1 MFWGKLSCQVVKF
14 SEWPEQYL
22 GITRVEVIYLATGM
36 FQGSGLS
43 LRKLSINVIK
53 FGLEA
58 HSLCTG
64 VTGVFMPYSLRLI
77 GT

>member
-1 MFWGKLSCQVVKF
+1 MNYRSGSKIWPQECFKEVVCF
-14 SEWPEQYL
+14 
-22 GITRVEVIYLATGM
+22 
-36 FQGSGLS
+36 

-64 VTGVFMPYSLRLI
+64 ITAVFPPYSLRLI

>member
-1 MFWGKLSCQVVKF
+1 M
-14 SEWPEQYL
+14 
-22 GITRVEVIYLATGM
+22 ATGM
-36 FQGSGLS
+36 FQGSGLF

-64 VTGVFMPYSLRLI
+64 ITAVFPPYSLRLI